1 LQLPATRIQKLVW
14 PPKLVPT
21 GLIETAKIGKTA
33 QKSVQIRI
41 SNSVSM
47 STGKNGNTGLLIGM
61 TGKPVLLAGFGHKKL
76 P

>member
-1 LQLPATRIQKLVW
+1 
-14 PPKLVPT
+14 
-21 GLIETAKIGKTA
+21 LIETVKIGKTA

-47 STGKNGNTGLLIGM
+47 STGKNGNTGLLVGM